1 MISNKPLKRVLELQP
16 LSHDHHHGLQLCW
29 KIRTG
34 FSKQVEVE
42 RIKNYADWFF
52 TNHLVPHFELEEKYI
67 FTILEQKNEFVKQAL
82 TDHRRL
88 KRLFSETTNLEK
100 SLGLIEEELEKHIRF
115 EERILFPEVQ
125 KEATPEQLAEIAKI
139 HNHELFVENNEDTF
153 WLS

>member
-67 FTILEQKNEFVKQAL
+67 FTILDQKNEFVKQAL

-153 WLS
+153 WL